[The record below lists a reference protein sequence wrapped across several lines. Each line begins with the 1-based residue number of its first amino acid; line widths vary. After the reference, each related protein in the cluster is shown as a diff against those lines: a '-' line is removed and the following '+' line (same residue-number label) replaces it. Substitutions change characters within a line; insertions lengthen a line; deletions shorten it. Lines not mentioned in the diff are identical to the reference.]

1 MGAFGIQNMEGALEE
16 KEVNTA
22 AAGEGAE
29 NVDANDTSGSAND
42 GDSNS
47 GGDSNQEQQN
57 NNADTPPADDI
68 DEEKV
73 RGFFKAKYGKE
84 VTSFEELFQEK
95 TATVNP
101 YENINPELKAILDY
115 HTETGRGISDYQQLQ
130 RDFDKVPVL
139 ELAIEKVKQE
149 IGVEAS
155 QDDLIAYIEDELNID
170 LSDDELS
177 TKDTLKL
184 NKFVKE
190 YRESLKAAQEKF
202 KAPLAK
208 EGDQNPDVEMITLD
222 NGQKVEKTVFDAH
235 QKQRQAYIEDMK
247 VAVDSVAKTS
257 LSIEFDN
264 NGVKENY
271 AFDYEYDQADRKSM
285 LELTEDIDQTAANL
299 FRTEK
304 GFDHQGFAKSIWRL
318 DPKNWEKEVSAIV
331 NKAIADTTERITKNE
346 NNVNFNRNRI
356 PNSGNSS
363 KGKDIFNNKPK
374 GFGIQ
379 FDI

>member
-1 MGAFGIQNMEGALEE
+1 MGAFGLQNMEGALEE
-16 KEVNTA
+16 KEVITA

-29 NVDANDTSGSAND
+29 NADTNDASGSAN
-42 GDSNS
+42 GGGSSS
-47 GGDSNQEQQN
+47 GGDSNQDQQN
-57 NNADTPPADDI
+57 ENADTPPADDI

-73 RGFFKAKYGKE
+73 RGFFKTKYGKE

-95 TATVNP
+95 QAAVNP

-177 TKDTLKL
+177 SKDTLKL

-190 YRESLKAAQEKF
+190 YREGLKAAQEKY
-202 KAPLAK
+202 KTPLAN
-208 EGDQNPDVEMITLD
+208 ENNQNSDVEMITLD
-222 NGQKVEKTVFDAH
+222 NGQKVEKTVFEAH

-264 NGVKENY
+264 NGIKENY
-271 AFDYEYDQADRKSM
+271 AFDYEYDQSDRKSM

-331 NKAIADTTERITKNE
+331 HKAIADTTERITQNE